1 MTKYSSGVCLSTR
14 GWEYDH
20 KPDSVDIFKMMQ
32 PSYYDGSK
40 RPTRYYLATTE
51 GRVARLTR
59 TFNVRW
65 KLFPST
71 STTCSCAERRNH
83 PIDERDGE
91 SVPRLSLAQ
100 HQSIGAPQQNSGVR
114 VSRLFTRST
123 PLLPFFLVVVRAAE
137 RGCCRPQQNV
147 LRQVPLKAADTL
159 RYIARNVGLRAD
171 NTRRKTS

>member
-1 MTKYSSGVCLSTR
+1 MAELSLPASASLTYTDATCGASHTATQSVFCEECRPLEVTKYSSGVCLSTR

-100 HQSIGAPQQNSGVR
+100 HQSIGAPQ
-114 VSRLFTRST
+114 
-123 PLLPFFLVVVRAAE
+123 
-137 RGCCRPQQNV
+137 
-147 LRQVPLKAADTL
+147 
-159 RYIARNVGLRAD
+159 
-171 NTRRKTS
+171 